1 MRSNSQ
7 VQGSSESLYM
17 SPDPRLWSHSVSGAT
32 KAWRVC
38 SSKPMGCLSERPRV
52 PVLRTGQTAPVS
64 TLSSKPSNVH
74 RERDPRKWIRGGEK
88 SDLVPSTGC
97 TPQNSPEGPQAEL
110 DHIDYPNCIGQQP
123 YHLLSKTTLTSMA
136 LISGQWPGHRE
147 LRPYKWELLPSPSDL
162 CISWCLETPAWPLSW

>member
-1 MRSNSQ
+1 MLGASSPEKGLRSNSQ

-110 DHIDYPNCIGQQP
+110 DHTDYPNELHRAAAISPAEQN
-123 YHLLSKTTLTSMA
+123 HLDFHGSHLWPMA
-136 LISGQWPGHRE
+136 R
-147 LRPYKWELLPSPSDL
+147 SP
-162 CISWCLETPAWPLSW
+162 